1 MGRPGKLT
9 GEPCRIPGAPLWV
22 AVAPK
27 KNADTAAALSAATGD
42 LLKFPEMQSELRI
55 LLTGEPAFRSGV
67 GAALGASWTVVE
79 AANVAEAADALLAAR
94 PAAVVLDLRPGGDGH
109 AVCRRIKGA
118 AQTRLLP
125 IIGFVAS
132 DGEATVAALDA
143 GADHVT
149 HWPPKGAELQARI
162 RAVLRNRAATERLE
176 DATQVIFALA
186 NAVEAKDA
194 YTEGHTERVGAL
206 ADEVGRLAGLDDET
220 REALRQGG
228 VLHDIGKIGIPNEII
243 NKAGRL
249 TDKERIVMNK
259 HPIIGERICEPLKSL
274 RHLLPII
281 RWHHERLDGSGY
293 PDGLKGSQFPVPS
306 QILQLADIYDAI
318 TTDRPYHRA
327 RTRAGA
333 IEFLYGEAKKG
344 WRDAE
349 LVGLVARAAESL
361 GLGRTRED
369 DIPPPPA
376 PMGQWRT
383 E

>member
-1 MGRPGKLT
+1 
-9 GEPCRIPGAPLWV
+9 
-22 AVAPK
+22 
-27 KNADTAAALSAATGD
+27 
-42 LLKFPEMQSELRI
+42 MQSEARI
-55 LLTGEPAFRSGV
+55 LISGDSAFRSGV
-67 GAALGASWTVVE
+67 GAALGTTWSVLE
-79 AANVAEAADALLAAR
+79 AANVAEAADALHAAR
-94 PAAVVLDLRPGGDGH
+94 PEIVIVDLRPGADGH
-109 AVCRRIKGA
+109 AVCRRIKGSA
-118 AQTRLLP
+118 ATRRLP
-125 IIGFVAS
+125 VIAFVGDEGDAMI
-132 DGEATVAALDA
+132 AALDA
-143 GADHVT
+143 GADHVSY
-149 HWPPKGAELQARI
+149 WPPQGAEMQARI

-228 VLHDIGKIGIPNEII
+228 VLHDIGEIGIPNEDI

-259 HPIIGERICEPLKSL
+259 HPLIGERICEPLKSL

-281 RWHHERLDGSGY
+281 RWHHERLDGTGY
-293 PDGLKGSQFPVPS
+293 PDGIKGTKFPLPP
-306 QILQLADIYDAI
+306 QILQLSDIYDAI

>member
-1 MGRPGKLT
+1 MPS
-9 GEPCRIPGAPLWV
+9 EP
-22 AVAPK
+22 
-27 KNADTAAALSAATGD
+27 
-42 LLKFPEMQSELRI
+42 RI
-55 LLTGEPAFRSGV
+55 LLTGDSKFRSAV
-67 GAALGASWTVVE
+67 VAALGKTCAVVE
-79 AANVAEAADALLAAR
+79 AVNVAEAADALLAAR
-94 PAAVVLDLRPGGDGH
+94 PAAVVLDLRPGGDGD

-118 AQTRLLP
+118 AATRLLP
-125 IIGFVAS
+125 VIGFVAA

-143 GADHVT
+143 GADHVSQ
-149 HWPPKGAELQARI
+149 WPPKPAELQARI

-249 TDKERIVMNK
+249 TEKERIVMNK

-274 RHLLPII
+274 RNLLPII

-293 PDGLKGSQFPVPS
+293 PDGLKGSQFPLPP
-306 QILQLADIYDAI
+306 QILQLSDIFDAI

-333 IEFLYGEAKKG
+333 IEFLYAEAKKG
-344 WRDAE
+344 WRDAQ

-361 GLGRTRED
+361 GMGRTREEE
-369 DIPPPPA
+369 IPPPPA
-376 PMGQWRT
+376 PVGQWRT

>member
-1 MGRPGKLT
+1 M
-9 GEPCRIPGAPLWV
+9 

-143 GADHVT
+143 GA
-149 HWPPKGAELQARI
+149 
-162 RAVLRNRAATERLE
+162 
-176 DATQVIFALA
+176 
-186 NAVEAKDA
+186 
-194 YTEGHTERVGAL
+194 EGHTERVGAL

-259 HPIIGERICEPLKSL
+259 HPMIGERICEPLKSL

-281 RWHHERLDGSGY
+281 RWHHERLDGTGY
-293 PDGLKGSQFPVPS
+293 PDGIKGSKFPLPP
-306 QILQLADIYDAI
+306 QILQLSDIYDAI

-349 LVGLVARAAESL
+349 LVGLVARPAESL